1 MVRGGT
7 TSLCVEICVFSATEV
22 STETAA
28 RLTIGRLMMALLIN
42 RRSEERTDTMSSLKD
57 LWLSNALMQAS
68 GLPEQNLPDSTLY
81 IVGLPIGNLG
91 DITLRALWTL
101 GHADVIAAEDT
112 RETRKLLDKFG
123 ISVKLLSVRE
133 HNERQGA
140 EQIIDLLATGKRVA
154 LVTDAGTPC
163 VSDPGARVVKVVR
176 EAGYKVVPVPGAS
189 AVVTALSG
197 SGLLGSGFSFVGFV
211 PPQKKSRVAALSYW
225 LGRPEPFVLYE
236 APHRV
241 IQLLSDLAELI
252 EPERRV
258 VVARE
263 ITKKFETFT
272 VLQGKELVEW
282 LPTHE
287 PKGEY
292 VILVD
297 ESPKTELA
305 MSEEGKQW
313 VRELINEL
321 PTSRLAAISAR
332 VSGMPREEV
341 YQMLLELKNK

>member
-1 MVRGGT
+1 MN
-7 TSLCVEICVFSATEV
+7 SL
-22 STETAA
+22 
-28 RLTIGRLMMALLIN
+28 N
-42 RRSEERTDTMSSLKD
+42 D
-57 LWLSNALMQAS
+57 LWTSNALIQAA
-68 GLPEQNLPDSTLY
+68 GLPGQNCPDGTLF

-91 DITLRALWTL
+91 DITLRALWIL
-101 GHADVIAAEDT
+101 AQADVVAAEDT

-140 EQIIDLLATGKRVA
+140 EQIIELLQAGSKVA

-176 EAGYKVVPVPGAS
+176 EKGGRVVPVPGAS

-197 SGLLGSGFSFVGFV
+197 AGLEGAGFSFVGFV
-211 PPQKKSRVAALSYW
+211 PPQAKARRNALSYW
-225 LGRPEPFVLYE
+225 LARPEPFVLYE

-241 IQLLSDLAELI
+241 VDLLKDIAVAI

-272 VLQGKELVEW
+272 SLIGEQLAEW
-282 LPTHE
+282 ADTHE
-287 PKGEY
+287 PRGEY
-292 VILVD
+292 VILID
-297 ESPKTELA
+297 EAPARHNAL
-305 MSEEGKQW
+305 SEEDIRW
-313 VRELINEL
+313 LRAMMNEL
-321 PTSRLAAISAR
+321 PSSRLAAVAAK
-332 VSGMPREEV
+332 VTGKPRDEI
-341 YQMLLELKNK
+341 YQWLCEHKS

>member
-1 MVRGGT
+1 
-7 TSLCVEICVFSATEV
+7 
-22 STETAA
+22 
-28 RLTIGRLMMALLIN
+28 MALLIN
-42 RRSEERTDTMSSLKD
+42 KRSEKRTDTMSSLKD

-101 GHADVIAAEDT
+101 AHADVIAAEDT

-140 EQIIDLLATGKRVA
+140 EQIIELLTIGKRVA

-163 VSDPGARVVKVVR
+163 VSDPGARVVKAVR
-176 EAGYKVVPVPGAS
+176 ESGYKVVPVPGAS
-189 AVVTALSG
+189 AVITALSG
-197 SGLLGSGFSFVGFV
+197 SGLLGTGFSFVGFV
-211 PPQKKSRVAALSYW
+211 PPQKKARVSSLSYW

-241 IQLLSDLAELI
+241 IQLLSDLADMI
-252 EPERRV
+252 EPDRRV
-258 VVARE
+258 VIARE

-272 VLQGKELVEW
+272 VLKGKELLEW
-282 LPTHE
+282 LSMHE

-297 ESPKTELA
+297 ESPKNDVA
-305 MSEEGKQW
+305 MSDEGKQW
-313 VRELINEL
+313 VRELVNEL

-332 VSGMPREEV
+332 VSGISREDV
-341 YQMLLELKNK
+341 YQMILELKNK

>member
-1 MVRGGT
+1 
-7 TSLCVEICVFSATEV
+7 
-22 STETAA
+22 
-28 RLTIGRLMMALLIN
+28 MALLIN

-123 ISVKLLSVRE
+123 INVKLLSVRE

-297 ESPKTELA
+297 ESPKSELA

-313 VRELINEL
+313 VRELVNEL

>member
-1 MVRGGT
+1 
-7 TSLCVEICVFSATEV
+7 
-22 STETAA
+22 
-28 RLTIGRLMMALLIN
+28 
-42 RRSEERTDTMSSLKD
+42 MSSLKD

-68 GLPEQNLPDSTLY
+68 GLPGQSFPDSTLY

-101 GHADVIAAEDT
+101 THADVIAAEDT

-140 EQIIDLLATGKRVA
+140 EQIVELLTTGKKVA

-163 VSDPGARVVKVVR
+163 VSDPGARVVKAVR
-176 EAGYKVVPVPGAS
+176 ESGYKVVPVPGAS
-189 AVVTALSG
+189 AVITALSG
-197 SGLLGSGFSFVGFV
+197 SGLLGAGFSFVGFV
-211 PPQKKSRVAALSYW
+211 PPQKKARVSSLSYW

-241 IQLLSDLAELI
+241 IQLLSDLAEMI
-252 EPERRV
+252 EPDRRV
-258 VVARE
+258 VIARE

-272 VLQGKELVEW
+272 VLQGKELLEW
-282 LPTHE
+282 LAKHE
-287 PKGEY
+287 AKGEY

-297 ESPKTELA
+297 ESPKSDVV
-305 MSEEGKQW
+305 MSDEGKLW
-313 VRELINEL
+313 VRELANEL

-332 VSGMPREEV
+332 VSGISREDV
-341 YQMLLELKNK
+341 YQMILELKKQ

>member
-140 EQIIDLLATGKRVA
+140 EQIIDLLVTGKRVA

>member
-1 MVRGGT
+1 
-7 TSLCVEICVFSATEV
+7 
-22 STETAA
+22 
-28 RLTIGRLMMALLIN
+28 MALLIN

>member
-1 MVRGGT
+1 
-7 TSLCVEICVFSATEV
+7 
-22 STETAA
+22 
-28 RLTIGRLMMALLIN
+28 
-42 RRSEERTDTMSSLKD
+42 MSSLKD

-197 SGLLGSGFSFVGFV
+197 SGLLGGGFSFVGFV

>member
-1 MVRGGT
+1 
-7 TSLCVEICVFSATEV
+7 
-22 STETAA
+22 
-28 RLTIGRLMMALLIN
+28 
-42 RRSEERTDTMSSLKD
+42 MSSLKD

-68 GLPEQNLPDSTLY
+68 GLPEQSFPDSTLY

-101 GHADVIAAEDT
+101 AHADVIAAEDT

-140 EQIIDLLATGKRVA
+140 EQIIELLTIGKRVA

-163 VSDPGARVVKVVR
+163 VSDPGARVVKAVR
-176 EAGYKVVPVPGAS
+176 ESGYKVVPVPGAS
-189 AVVTALSG
+189 AVITALSG
-197 SGLLGSGFSFVGFV
+197 SGLLGTGFSFVGFV
-211 PPQKKSRVAALSYW
+211 PPQKKARVSSLSYW

-241 IQLLSDLAELI
+241 IQLLSDLADMI
-252 EPERRV
+252 EPDRRV
-258 VVARE
+258 VIARE

-272 VLQGKELVEW
+272 VLKGKELLEW
-282 LPTHE
+282 LSMHE

-297 ESPKTELA
+297 ESPKNDVA
-305 MSEEGKQW
+305 MSDEGKQW
-313 VRELINEL
+313 VRELVNEL

-332 VSGMPREEV
+332 VSGISREDV
-341 YQMLLELKNK
+341 YQMILELKNK

>member
-1 MVRGGT
+1 
-7 TSLCVEICVFSATEV
+7 
-22 STETAA
+22 
-28 RLTIGRLMMALLIN
+28 MALLIN
-42 RRSEERTDTMSSLKD
+42 KRSEKRTDTMSSLKD

-68 GLPEQNLPDSTLY
+68 GLPEQSFPDSTLY

-101 GHADVIAAEDT
+101 AHADVIAAEDT

-140 EQIIDLLATGKRVA
+140 EQIIELLTIGKRVA

-163 VSDPGARVVKVVR
+163 VSDPGARVVKAVR
-176 EAGYKVVPVPGAS
+176 ESGYKVVPVPGAS
-189 AVVTALSG
+189 AVITALSG
-197 SGLLGSGFSFVGFV
+197 SGLLGTGFSFVGFV
-211 PPQKKSRVAALSYW
+211 PPQKKARVSSLSYW

-241 IQLLSDLAELI
+241 IQLLSDLADMI
-252 EPERRV
+252 EPDRRV
-258 VVARE
+258 VIARE

-272 VLQGKELVEW
+272 VLKGKELLEW
-282 LPTHE
+282 LSMHE

-297 ESPKTELA
+297 ESPKNDVA
-305 MSEEGKQW
+305 MSDEGKQW
-313 VRELINEL
+313 VRELVNEL

-332 VSGMPREEV
+332 VSGISREDV
-341 YQMLLELKNK
+341 YQMILELKNK